1 MMRLA
6 VCGLGMVMGLVA
18 LVPLAQPA
26 HAQGNPQNVCWDAV
40 TREARGMLNARN
52 VSRKSYAI
60 ADNINRESLVTGV
73 GQADGRPFTYRCTY
87 NGRNGQVYGVSV
99 ADAADG
105 RGPGGPGFG
114 GRGPGGRGPGGPDF
128 GDNRP
133 PPPMGNDARR
143 AAEQTCYDAVLDY
156 AQRRNPTAS
165 NFKIFLSQNRFAQAG
180 REDIRVTGL
189 GELRQVDRLRVG
201 WDYDCTYNARNG
213 RVRDISMGRFIP
225 NR

>member
-6 VCGLGMVMGLVA
+6 VCCLGMVTGLFA
-18 LVPLAQPA
+18 LVPLALPA

-52 VSRKSYAI
+52 VSRTSYAI
-60 ADNINRESLVTGV
+60 AENYNRERLVTGV

-87 NGRNGQVYGVSV
+87 NDRNGQVYGVSV

-105 RGPGGPGFG
+105 RGPGFG
-114 GRGPGGRGPGGPDF
+114 NRGPNSGNRGPAF

-133 PPPMGNDARR
+133 PPPPISTSGNDVRR

-180 REDIRVTGL
+180 REEIRVTGQ

-201 WDYDCTYNARNG
+201 WDYDCTYNARSG
-213 RVRDISMGRFIP
+213 RARDISMGRFIP